1 MQLKNNGSFAL
12 MKKLL
17 QLVHWNQLPLTLK
30 IFVVLTFLSVI
41 QYVWNLS
48 FSRGYVAGIQPFAIK
63 NNLALNYFFILFNLC
78 LSIIFLYAVFKKNK
92 QIFLYYIYWGL
103 IYPPIALFL
112 HGSIAAS
119 FNRLECFIY
128 FLWYRA
134 SFSFFGSSIVNA
146 IILTN
151 NL

>member
-1 MQLKNNGSFAL
+1 MQLKNSDSFAL
-12 MKKLL
+12 MKKII
-17 QLVHWNQLPLTLK
+17 QLAHWNQLPLTLK

-78 LSIIFLYAVFKKNK
+78 LSIIFIYAVFKKNK

-103 IYPPIALFL
+103 IYPPIGLLFTWL
-112 HGSIAAS
+112 NSGKPQSTGMFYLFFMVPSVILIFWVLYRQRH
-119 FNRLECFIY
+119 Y
-128 FLWYRA
+128 FDK
-134 SFSFFGSSIVNA
+134 
-146 IILTN
+146 
-151 NL
+151 

>member
-1 MQLKNNGSFAL
+1 

-103 IYPPIALFL
+103 IYLPIALFFTWL
-112 HGSIAAS
+112 NSGKLQSTGMFYLFFMVPSVILIFWVLYRQRH
-119 FNRLECFIY
+119 Y
-128 FLWYRA
+128 FDK
-134 SFSFFGSSIVNA
+134 
-146 IILTN
+146 
-151 NL
+151 